1 MHEYWSSDFSTHIK
15 MWWPLCNPSD
25 WQVEAEDHVASWW
38 QHRILWQAEGDRGC
52 YDLLASYKWV
62 SSEFSEQPCLENNG
76 GRHSWPTSSFQM
88 FTHPPPTQTH
98 AEYAYYTYPFTL
110 IEIKFEKRNLWFR
123 AWGFRLVMPMLAVQP
138 LVDPNLPWLCFP
150 HLEIGY
156 FSCYKCAES

>member
-1 MHEYWSSDFSTHIK
+1 MSIGVQISAPIWKCSDPFVILVIDKLRQRIMRQVGGNIGSCGKLRETEDA
-15 MWWPLCNPSD
+15 MACWLATNGWALNSVSNP
-25 WQVEAEDHVASWW
+25 
-38 QHRILWQAEGDRGC
+38 
-52 YDLLASYKWV
+52 V
-62 SSEFSEQPCLENNG
+62 SENNG

-88 FTHPPPTQTH
+88 FTHPPHTQTH

-110 IEIKFEKRNLWFR
+110 TEIKFEKRNLWFR

-138 LVDPNLPWLCFP
+138 LVDPNLPRLCFP